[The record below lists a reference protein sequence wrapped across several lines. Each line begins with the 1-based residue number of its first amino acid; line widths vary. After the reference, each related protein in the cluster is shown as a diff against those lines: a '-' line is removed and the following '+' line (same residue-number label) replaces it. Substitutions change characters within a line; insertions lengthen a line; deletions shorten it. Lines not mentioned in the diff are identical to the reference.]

1 MFYYKSMK
9 ATLLARL
16 DASTHALY
24 PHPET
29 SVAAGFPSPAQ
40 DYRAVSMDL
49 NEILIKDK
57 AATYI
62 LRVSGHS
69 MVDAGISDGDEI
81 IVDRSLRPRP
91 GNIVVA
97 ALNGEFTVKRF
108 HIDQAGTGWLYPEN
122 PQYSPLRISEDA
134 EFTIFGVVT
143 RCLHH
148 V

>member
-16 DASTHALY
+16 DATAQAPY
-24 PHPET
+24 PYPET
-29 SVAAGFPSPAQ
+29 SVPAGFPSPAQ
-40 DYRAVSMDL
+40 DYRAISIDL
-49 NEILIKDK
+49 NDILIKDK

-81 IVDRSLRPRP
+81 IVDRSLQPRP

-108 HIDQAGTGWLYPEN
+108 HIDQAGVGWLYPEN
-122 PQYSPLRISEDA
+122 PQYSPLQINEESD
-134 EFTIFGVVT
+134 FTIFGVVT